1 MKKIVTLILMLCMI
15 LSLSACG
22 KVEITM
28 QEIYDANQTKA
39 LLKNHDS
46 VYVRN
51 ESDGEYFDEKYLT
64 QDYIYDYIHDEEFD
78 WVEFTTDDANYYC
91 LNGDYVR
98 FWTITPDGVS
108 SDFASYRTEYYAS
121 AILGADTVDEIIE
134 SVSKKDGRITVT
146 SSMSQKNIEYMAEYG
161 VTAGKFEYVLDA
173 KTREIVALNGD
184 YTYDDGTGHHVDSE
198 VSYDIDAPERVRE
211 FLKYANETENLRN
224 ITVVS
229 NPGTEK
235 EVSQSIQAA
244 KGLAVD
250 FRYEEEEYVFEV
262 YADAACTELYDPY
275 VDTDSD
281 QTIYVKWVD
290 AESETPELTLQDI
303 YDATN
308 IPALLEKHDSVY
320 VLYTEN
326 GEVYQEEYYSKEY
339 CYTFFDGELYGME
352 SDMAS
357 LITNHSYQY
366 CYDNTYTQG
375 ILLTPDGMVDVG
387 SIFAESSEKT
397 IFSENLLNDTITS
410 ITEKDGNIIV
420 TSVSDSEE
428 IEAMKAEGVTVG
440 EEEYVLDANTRELI
454 SVKSVFF
461 NEAGEEHEGAIYFT
475 YDVEIPEGME
485 KLTEYAQQTENMRT
499 ITIISN
505 PGTDAEK
512 AESVQVPK
520 GMVAGLEADMSTDK
534 AFTLYTDAACTQIF
548 NEAPDVNSDVTVYIK
563 WDE

>member
-1 MKKIVTLILMLCMI
+1 MKKIVALTLSLCMV
-15 LSLSACG
+15 LTLAACG

-28 QEIYDANQTKA
+28 QEIYDATQTEA

-78 WVEFTTDDANYYC
+78 WEEFTTDDANYYC
-91 LNGDYVR
+91 LNGDYMR

-121 AILGADTVDEIIE
+121 AILGAETVDEIIE

-146 SSMSQKNIEYMAEYG
+146 SSLSQKNIEDMAELD
-161 VTAGKFEYVLDA
+161 VASGKFEYVLDA
-173 KTREIVALNGD
+173 KTREIVALSGD
-184 YTYDDGTGHHVDSE
+184 YTYNDGTGNHLESE
-198 VSYDIDAPERVRE
+198 VSYDVDAPERVKE
-211 FLKYANETENLRN
+211 FLRYDNETENLRN

-244 KGLAVD
+244 KGLAVG

-303 YDATN
+303 YDASN
-308 IPALLEKHDSVY
+308 VAALLKNHDSVHI
-320 VLYTEN
+320 LYTGN
-326 GEVYQEEYYSKEY
+326 GEVFQEDYYSKEQNY
-339 CYTFFDGELYGME
+339 SFYKGEEFNDEFFMTD
-352 SDMAS
+352 
-357 LITNHSYQY
+357 HSYY
-366 CYDNTYTQG
+366 MNSDKTVRLV
-375 ILLTPDGMVDVG
+375 LLTPSGMAEMKDV
-387 SIFAESSEKT
+387 FANEHKVNV
-397 IFSENLLNDTITS
+397 FSTNLLNDIITS
-410 ITEKDGNIIV
+410 VTEKDGCIIM
-420 TSVSDSEE
+420 TSVSDQEE
-428 IEAMKAEGVTVG
+428 IDSIEGLVSC
-440 EEEYVLDANTRELI
+440 EEELVLDAKTYDLI
-454 SVKSVFF
+454 SVKSIFRYEDEVY
-461 NEAGEEHEGAIYFT
+461 EGTTTFT
-475 YDVEIPEGME
+475 YDVEIPEIIKTFME
-485 KLTEYAQQTENMRT
+485 YDQQTEDMRT
-499 ITIISN
+499 ITVVSN
-505 PGTDAEK
+505 PGTEQEK
-512 AESVQVPK
+512 TESVLSPK
-520 GMVAGLEADMSTDK
+520 GLIVGLSPEAAYADRT
-534 AFTLYTDAACTQIF
+534 FTLYTDAACTQPLE
-548 NEAPDVNSDVTVYIK
+548 EAPDVNADVTVYIK

>member
-39 LLKNHDS
+39 LLKNHES

-121 AILGADTVDEIIE
+121 AILGAETVDEIIE

-146 SSMSQKNIEYMAEYG
+146 SSLSQKNIEDMAELD
-161 VTAGKFEYVLDA
+161 VAAGKFEYVLDA
-173 KTREIVALNGD
+173 KTREIVALSGD

-244 KGLAVD
+244 KGLAVG

-303 YDATN
+303 YDASN
-308 IPALLEKHDSVY
+308 VAALLKNHDSVHI
-320 VLYTEN
+320 LYTGN
-326 GEVYQEEYYSKEY
+326 GEVFQEDYYSKEQNY
-339 CYTFFDGELYGME
+339 SFYKGEEFNDEFFMTD
-352 SDMAS
+352 
-357 LITNHSYQY
+357 HSYY
-366 CYDNTYTQG
+366 MNSDKTVRLV
-375 ILLTPDGMVDVG
+375 LLTPSGMAEMKDV
-387 SIFAESSEKT
+387 FANEHKVNV
-397 IFSENLLNDTITS
+397 FSTNLLNDIITS
-410 ITEKDGNIIV
+410 VTEKDGYIIM
-420 TSVSDSEE
+420 TSVSDQEE
-428 IEAMKAEGVTVG
+428 IDSIEGLVSC
-440 EEEYVLDANTRELI
+440 EEELVLDAKTYDLI
-454 SVKSVFF
+454 SVKSIFRYEDEVY
-461 NEAGEEHEGAIYFT
+461 EGTTTFT
-475 YDVEIPEGME
+475 YDVEIPEIIKTFME
-485 KLTEYAQQTENMRT
+485 YDQQTEDMRT
-499 ITIISN
+499 ITVVSN
-505 PGTDAEK
+505 PGTEQEK
-512 AESVQVPK
+512 TESVLSPK
-520 GMVAGLEADMSTDK
+520 GLIVGLSPEAAYADRT
-534 AFTLYTDAACTQIF
+534 FTLYTDAACTQPLE
-548 NEAPDVNSDVTVYIK
+548 EAPDVNADVTVYIK

>member
-1 MKKIVTLILMLCMI
+1 MKKLVAFILMLCMI

-22 KVEITM
+22 NVEITM

-78 WVEFTTDDANYYC
+78 WVEFTTDDANYIC

-146 SSMSQKNIEYMAEYG
+146 SSMSQKNIEYTAEYG

-173 KTREIVALNGD
+173 KTREIVAINGD
-184 YTYDDGTGHHVDSE
+184 HTYDNGISLHWDSE

-244 KGLAVD
+244 KGLAVG
-250 FRYEEEEYVFEV
+250 FRYVEEEYVFEV

-303 YDATN
+303 YDASN
-308 IPALLEKHDSVY
+308 VAALLKNHESVHI
-320 VLYTEN
+320 LYTGN
-326 GEVYQEEYYSKEY
+326 GEVFQEDYYSKEQNY
-339 CYTFFDGELYGME
+339 SFYKGEEFNDEFFMTD
-352 SDMAS
+352 
-357 LITNHSYQY
+357 HSYY
-366 CYDNTYTQG
+366 MNSDKTVRLV
-375 ILLTPDGMVDVG
+375 LLTPSGMAEMKDV
-387 SIFAESSEKT
+387 FANEHKVN
-397 IFSENLLNDTITS
+397 IFSTNLLNDIITS
-410 ITEKDGNIIV
+410 VTEKDGCIII
-420 TSVSDSEE
+420 TSVSDQEE
-428 IEAMKAEGVTVG
+428 IDSIEGLVSC
-440 EEEYVLDANTRELI
+440 EEELVLDAKTYDLI
-454 SVKSVFF
+454 SVKSIFRYEDEVY
-461 NEAGEEHEGAIYFT
+461 EGTTTFT
-475 YDVEIPEGME
+475 YDVEIPEIIKTFME
-485 KLTEYAQQTENMRT
+485 YDQQTEDMRT
-499 ITIISN
+499 ITVVSN
-505 PGTDAEK
+505 PGTEQEK
-512 AESVQVPK
+512 TESVLSPK
-520 GMVAGLEADMSTDK
+520 GLIVGLSPEAAYADRT
-534 AFTLYTDAACTQIF
+534 FTLYTDAACTQLLE
-548 NEAPDVNSDVTVYIK
+548 EAPDVNADVTVYIK

>member
-1 MKKIVTLILMLCMI
+1 MKKLVTLILMLCMI

-78 WVEFTTDDANYYC
+78 WVEFTTDDANYCC

-121 AILGADTVDEIIE
+121 AILGAETVDEIIE

-146 SSMSQKNIEYMAEYG
+146 SSLSQKNIEDMAEYG

-184 YTYDDGTGHHVDSE
+184 YTYDDGTGYHVDSE

-303 YDATN
+303 YDASN
-308 IPALLEKHDSVY
+308 VAALLKNHDSVHI
-320 VLYTEN
+320 LYTGN
-326 GEVYQEEYYSKEY
+326 GEVFQEDYYSKEQNY
-339 CYTFFDGELYGME
+339 SFYKGEEFNDEFFMTD
-352 SDMAS
+352 
-357 LITNHSYQY
+357 HSYY
-366 CYDNTYTQG
+366 MNSDKTVRLV
-375 ILLTPDGMVDVG
+375 LLTPSGMAEMKDV
-387 SIFAESSEKT
+387 FANEHKVNV
-397 IFSENLLNDTITS
+397 FSTNLLNDIITS
-410 ITEKDGNIIV
+410 VTEKDGYIIM
-420 TSVSDSEE
+420 TSVSDQEE
-428 IEAMKAEGVTVG
+428 IDSIEGLVSC
-440 EEEYVLDANTRELI
+440 EEELVLDAKTYDLI
-454 SVKSVFF
+454 SVKSIFRYEDEVY
-461 NEAGEEHEGAIYFT
+461 EGTTTFT
-475 YDVEIPEGME
+475 YDVEIPEIIKTFME
-485 KLTEYAQQTENMRT
+485 YDQQTEDMRT
-499 ITIISN
+499 ITVVSN
-505 PGTDAEK
+505 PGTEQEK
-512 AESVQVPK
+512 TESVLSPK
-520 GMVAGLEADMSTDK
+520 GLIVGLSPEAAYADRT
-534 AFTLYTDAACTQIF
+534 FTLYTDAACTQPLE
-548 NEAPDVNSDVTVYIK
+548 EAPDVNADVTVYIK

>member
-1 MKKIVTLILMLCMI
+1 MKKLVTLILMLCMI

-39 LLKNHDS
+39 LLKNHES

-51 ESDGEYFDEKYLT
+51 ETDGEYFDEKYLT

-78 WVEFTTDDANYYC
+78 WVEFTTDDANYCC

-121 AILGADTVDEIIE
+121 AILGAETVDEIIE

-146 SSMSQKNIEYMAEYG
+146 SSLSQKNIEDMAEYG

-184 YTYDDGTGHHVDSE
+184 YTYDDGTGYHVDSE

-211 FLKYANETENLRN
+211 FLKYANETENLSN

-244 KGLAVD
+244 KGLAVG

-303 YDATN
+303 YDASN
-308 IPALLEKHDSVY
+308 VAALLKNHDSVHI
-320 VLYTEN
+320 LYTGN
-326 GEVYQEEYYSKEY
+326 GEVFQEDYYSKEQNY
-339 CYTFFDGELYGME
+339 SFYKGEEFNDEFFMTD
-352 SDMAS
+352 
-357 LITNHSYQY
+357 HSYY
-366 CYDNTYTQG
+366 MNSDK
-375 ILLTPDGMVDVG
+375 IVRLVLLTPSGMAEMKDV
-387 SIFAESSEKT
+387 FANEHKVNV
-397 IFSENLLNDTITS
+397 FSTNLLNDIITS
-410 ITEKDGNIIV
+410 VTEKDGYIIM
-420 TSVSDSEE
+420 TSVSDQEE
-428 IEAMKAEGVTVG
+428 IDSIEGLVSC
-440 EEEYVLDANTRELI
+440 EEELVLDAKTYDLI
-454 SVKSVFF
+454 SVKSIFRYEDEVY
-461 NEAGEEHEGAIYFT
+461 EGTTTFT
-475 YDVEIPEGME
+475 YDVEIPEIIKTFME
-485 KLTEYAQQTENMRT
+485 YDQQTEDMRT
-499 ITIISN
+499 ITVVSN
-505 PGTDAEK
+505 PGTEQEK
-512 AESVQVPK
+512 TESVLSPK
-520 GMVAGLEADMSTDK
+520 GLIVGLSPEAAYADRT
-534 AFTLYTDAACTQIF
+534 FTLYTDAACTQPLE
-548 NEAPDVNSDVTVYIK
+548 EAPDVNADVTVYIK

>member
-22 KVEITM
+22 KAEITM

-39 LLKNHDS
+39 LLKNHES

-51 ESDGEYFDEKYLT
+51 ETDGEYFDEKYLT

-121 AILGADTVDEIIE
+121 AILGAETVDEIIE

-146 SSMSQKNIEYMAEYG
+146 SSLSQKNIEDMAEYG

-184 YTYDDGTGHHVDSE
+184 YTYDDGTGYHVDSE

-244 KGLAVD
+244 KGLAVG

-303 YDATN
+303 YDASN
-308 IPALLEKHDSVY
+308 VAALLKNHDSVHI
-320 VLYTEN
+320 LYTGN
-326 GEVYQEEYYSKEY
+326 GEVFQEDYYSKEQNY
-339 CYTFFDGELYGME
+339 SFYKGEEFNDEFFMTD
-352 SDMAS
+352 
-357 LITNHSYQY
+357 HSYY
-366 CYDNTYTQG
+366 MNSDKTVRLV
-375 ILLTPDGMVDVG
+375 LLTPSGMAEMKDV
-387 SIFAESSEKT
+387 FANEHKVNV
-397 IFSENLLNDTITS
+397 FSTNLLNDIITS
-410 ITEKDGNIIV
+410 VTEKDGYIIM
-420 TSVSDSEE
+420 TSVSDQEE
-428 IEAMKAEGVTVG
+428 IDSIEGLVSC
-440 EEEYVLDANTRELI
+440 EEELVLDAKTYDLI
-454 SVKSVFF
+454 SVKSIFRYEDEVY
-461 NEAGEEHEGAIYFT
+461 EGTTTFT
-475 YDVEIPEGME
+475 YDVEIPEIIKTFME
-485 KLTEYAQQTENMRT
+485 YDQQTEDMRT
-499 ITIISN
+499 ITVVSN
-505 PGTDAEK
+505 PGTEQEK
-512 AESVQVPK
+512 TESVLSPK
-520 GMVAGLEADMSTDK
+520 GLIVGLSPEAAYADRT
-534 AFTLYTDAACTQIF
+534 FTLYTDAACTQPLE
-548 NEAPDVNSDVTVYIK
+548 EAPDVNADVTVYIK

>member
-1 MKKIVTLILMLCMI
+1 MKKLVTLILMLCMI

-39 LLKNHDS
+39 LLKNHES

-51 ESDGEYFDEKYLT
+51 ETDGEYFDEKYLT

-78 WVEFTTDDANYYC
+78 WVEFTTDDANYCC

-121 AILGADTVDEIIE
+121 AILGAETVDEIIE

-146 SSMSQKNIEYMAEYG
+146 SSLSQKNIEDMAEYG

-184 YTYDDGTGHHVDSE
+184 YTYDDGTGYHVDSE

-244 KGLAVD
+244 KGLAAG
-250 FRYEEEEYVFEV
+250 FRYEEEEYVFEM

-303 YDATN
+303 YDASN
-308 IPALLEKHDSVY
+308 VAALLKNHDSVHI
-320 VLYTEN
+320 LYTGN
-326 GEVYQEEYYSKEY
+326 GEVFQEDYYSKEQNY
-339 CYTFFDGELYGME
+339 SFYKGEEFNDEFFMTD
-352 SDMAS
+352 
-357 LITNHSYQY
+357 HSYY
-366 CYDNTYTQG
+366 MNSDK
-375 ILLTPDGMVDVG
+375 IVRLVLLTPSGMAEMKDV
-387 SIFAESSEKT
+387 FANEHKVNV
-397 IFSENLLNDTITS
+397 FSTNLLNDIITS
-410 ITEKDGNIIV
+410 VTEKDGYIIM
-420 TSVSDSEE
+420 TSVSDQEE
-428 IEAMKAEGVTVG
+428 IDSIEGLVSC
-440 EEEYVLDANTRELI
+440 EEELVLDAKTYDLI
-454 SVKSVFF
+454 SVKSILRYEDEVY
-461 NEAGEEHEGAIYFT
+461 EGTTTFT
-475 YDVEIPEGME
+475 YDVEIPEIIKTFME
-485 KLTEYAQQTENMRT
+485 YDQQTEDMRT
-499 ITIISN
+499 ITVVSN
-505 PGTDAEK
+505 PGTEQEK
-512 AESVQVPK
+512 TESVLSPK
-520 GMVAGLEADMSTDK
+520 GLIVGLSPEAAYADRT
-534 AFTLYTDAACTQIF
+534 FTLYTDAACTQPLE
-548 NEAPDVNSDVTVYIK
+548 EAPDVNADVTVYIK

>member
-1 MKKIVTLILMLCMI
+1 MKKLVTLILMLCMI

-39 LLKNHDS
+39 LLKNHES

-51 ESDGEYFDEKYLT
+51 ETDGEYFDEKYLT
-64 QDYIYDYIHDEEFD
+64 QDYIYDYIHDEEFE

-146 SSMSQKNIEYMAEYG
+146 SSLSQKNIEYMAEYG

-281 QTIYVKWVD
+281 QTVYVKWVD

-303 YDATN
+303 YDASN
-308 IPALLEKHDSVY
+308 VAALLKNHDSVHI
-320 VLYTEN
+320 LYTGN
-326 GEVYQEEYYSKEY
+326 GEVFQEDYYSKEQNY
-339 CYTFFDGELYGME
+339 SFYKGEEFNDEFFMTD
-352 SDMAS
+352 
-357 LITNHSYQY
+357 HSYY
-366 CYDNTYTQG
+366 MNSDKTVRLV
-375 ILLTPDGMVDVG
+375 LLTPSGMAEMKDV
-387 SIFAESSEKT
+387 FANEHKVNV
-397 IFSENLLNDTITS
+397 FSTNLLNDIITS
-410 ITEKDGNIIV
+410 VTEKDGYIIM
-420 TSVSDSEE
+420 TSVSDQEE
-428 IEAMKAEGVTVG
+428 IDSIEGLVSC
-440 EEEYVLDANTRELI
+440 EEELVLDAKTYDLI
-454 SVKSVFF
+454 SVKSIFRYEDEVY
-461 NEAGEEHEGAIYFT
+461 EGTTTFT
-475 YDVEIPEGME
+475 YGAEIPERMKTFME
-485 KLTEYAQQTENMRT
+485 YDQQTEDMRT
-499 ITIISN
+499 ITVVSN
-505 PGTDAEK
+505 PGTEQEK
-512 AESVQVPK
+512 TESVLSPK
-520 GMVAGLEADMSTDK
+520 GLIVGLSPEAAYADRT
-534 AFTLYTDAACTQIF
+534 FTLYTDAACTQPLE
-548 NEAPDVNSDVTVYIK
+548 EAPDVNADVTVYIK

>member
-1 MKKIVTLILMLCMI
+1 MKKLVTLIFVLCMI

-22 KVEITM
+22 NAEITM

-78 WVEFTTDDANYYC
+78 WVEFTTDDANYIC

-98 FWTITPDGVS
+98 YWTITPDGVS

-134 SVSKKDGRITVT
+134 SVSKKDGLITVT
-146 SSMSQKNIEYMAEYG
+146 SSLSQKNIESMAEYG

-184 YTYDDGTGHHVDSE
+184 YTYDDGTVHHVDSE

-235 EVSQSIQAA
+235 EVSQSIQAP
-244 KGLAVD
+244 KGIAVD
-250 FRYEEEEYVFEV
+250 FRYGEEEYVFEV

-303 YDATN
+303 YDASN
-308 IPALLEKHDSVY
+308 VAALLKNHDSVHI
-320 VLYTEN
+320 LYTGN
-326 GEVYQEEYYSKEY
+326 GEVFQEDYYSKEQNY
-339 CYTFFDGELYGME
+339 SFYKGEEFNDEFFMTD
-352 SDMAS
+352 
-357 LITNHSYQY
+357 HSYY
-366 CYDNTYTQG
+366 MNSDKTVRLV
-375 ILLTPDGMVDVG
+375 LLTPSGMAEMKDV
-387 SIFAESSEKT
+387 FANEHKVNV
-397 IFSENLLNDTITS
+397 FSTNLLNDIITS
-410 ITEKDGNIIV
+410 VTEKDGFIII
-420 TSVSDSEE
+420 TSVSDQEE
-428 IEAMKAEGVTVG
+428 IDSIEGLVSC
-440 EEEYVLDANTRELI
+440 EEEFVLDAKTYDLI
-454 SVKSVFF
+454 SVKSIFRYEDEVY
-461 NEAGEEHEGAIYFT
+461 EGTTTFT
-475 YDVEIPEGME
+475 YDLEIPEIIKTFME
-485 KLTEYAQQTENMRT
+485 YDQQTEDMRT
-499 ITIISN
+499 ITVVSN
-505 PGTDAEK
+505 PGTEQEK
-512 AESVQVPK
+512 TESVLSPK
-520 GMVAGLEADMSTDK
+520 GLIVGLSPEAAYADRT
-534 AFTLYTDAACTQIF
+534 FTLYTDAACTQLLE
-548 NEAPDVNSDVTVYIK
+548 EAPDVNADVTVYIK

>member
-22 KVEITM
+22 KAEITM

-39 LLKNHDS
+39 LLKNHES

-51 ESDGEYFDEKYLT
+51 ETDGEYFDEKYLT

-78 WVEFTTDDANYYC
+78 WVEFTTDDANYCC

-121 AILGADTVDEIIE
+121 AILGAETVDEIIE

-146 SSMSQKNIEYMAEYG
+146 SSLSQKNIEDMAEYG

-184 YTYDDGTGHHVDSE
+184 YTYDDGTGYHVDSE

-244 KGLAVD
+244 KGLAVG
-250 FRYEEEEYVFEV
+250 FRYEGEEYVFEV

-281 QTIYVKWVD
+281 ETVYVKWVD

-303 YDATN
+303 YDASN
-308 IPALLEKHDSVY
+308 VAALLKNHDSVHI
-320 VLYTEN
+320 LYTGN
-326 GEVYQEEYYSKEY
+326 GEVFQEDYYSKEQNY
-339 CYTFFDGELYGME
+339 SFYKGEEFDDEFFMTD
-352 SDMAS
+352 
-357 LITNHSYQY
+357 HSYY
-366 CYDNTYTQG
+366 MNSDKTVRLV
-375 ILLTPDGMVDVG
+375 LLTPSGMAEMKDV
-387 SIFAESSEKT
+387 FANEHKVNV
-397 IFSENLLNDTITS
+397 FSTNLLNDIITS
-410 ITEKDGNIIV
+410 VTEKDGYIIM
-420 TSVSDSEE
+420 TSVSDQEE
-428 IEAMKAEGVTVG
+428 IDSIEGLVSC
-440 EEEYVLDANTRELI
+440 EEELCLMQKRMIDFCKE
-454 SVKSVFF
+454 
-461 NEAGEEHEGAIYFT
+461 YF
-475 YDVEIPEGME
+475 P
-485 KLTEYAQQTENMRT
+485 LRR
-499 ITIISN
+499 
-505 PGTDAEK
+505 
-512 AESVQVPK
+512 
-520 GMVAGLEADMSTDK
+520 
-534 AFTLYTDAACTQIF
+534 
-548 NEAPDVNSDVTVYIK
+548 
-563 WDE
+563 

>member
-1 MKKIVTLILMLCMI
+1 MKKLVTLILMLCMI

-39 LLKNHDS
+39 LLKNHES

-51 ESDGEYFDEKYLT
+51 ETDGEYFDEKYLT

-78 WVEFTTDDANYYC
+78 WVEFTTDDANYCC

-244 KGLAVD
+244 KGLAVG

-303 YDATN
+303 YDASN
-308 IPALLEKHDSVY
+308 VAALLKNHDSVHI
-320 VLYTEN
+320 LYTGN
-326 GEVYQEEYYSKEY
+326 GEVFQEDYYSKEQNY
-339 CYTFFDGELYGME
+339 SFYKGEEFNDEFFMTD
-352 SDMAS
+352 
-357 LITNHSYQY
+357 HSYY
-366 CYDNTYTQG
+366 MNSDK
-375 ILLTPDGMVDVG
+375 IVRLVLLTPSGMAEMKDV
-387 SIFAESSEKT
+387 FANEHKVNV
-397 IFSENLLNDTITS
+397 FSTNLLNDIITS
-410 ITEKDGNIIV
+410 VTEKDGYIIM
-420 TSVSDSEE
+420 TSVSDQEE
-428 IEAMKAEGVTVG
+428 IDSIEGLVSC
-440 EEEYVLDANTRELI
+440 EEELVLDAKTYDLI
-454 SVKSVFF
+454 SVKSIFRYEDEVY
-461 NEAGEEHEGAIYFT
+461 EGTTTFT
-475 YDVEIPEGME
+475 YDVEIPEIIKTFME
-485 KLTEYAQQTENMRT
+485 YDQQTEDMRT
-499 ITIISN
+499 ITVVSN
-505 PGTDAEK
+505 PGTEQEK
-512 AESVQVPK
+512 TESVLSPK
-520 GMVAGLEADMSTDK
+520 GLIVGLSPEAAYADRT
-534 AFTLYTDAACTQIF
+534 FTLYTDAACTQPLE
-548 NEAPDVNSDVTVYIK
+548 EAPDVNADVTVYIK

>member
-1 MKKIVTLILMLCMI
+1 MKKLVTLILMLCMI

-39 LLKNHDS
+39 LLKNHES

-51 ESDGEYFDEKYLT
+51 ETDGEYFDEKYLT

-78 WVEFTTDDANYYC
+78 WVEFTTDDANYCC

-121 AILGADTVDEIIE
+121 AILGAETVDEIIE

-146 SSMSQKNIEYMAEYG
+146 SSLSQKNIEDMAEYG

-184 YTYDDGTGHHVDSE
+184 YTYDDGTGYHVDSE

-235 EVSQSIQAA
+235 EESQSIQAA
-244 KGLAVD
+244 KGLAVG
-250 FRYEEEEYVFEV
+250 FRYVGVEYVFEV
-262 YADAACTELYDPY
+262 YADAACSELYDPY

-303 YDATN
+303 YDASN
-308 IPALLEKHDSVY
+308 VAALLKNHDSVHI
-320 VLYTEN
+320 LYTGN
-326 GEVYQEEYYSKEY
+326 GEVFQEDYYSKEQNY
-339 CYTFFDGELYGME
+339 SFYKGEEFNDEFFMTD
-352 SDMAS
+352 
-357 LITNHSYQY
+357 HSYY
-366 CYDNTYTQG
+366 MNSDKTVRLV
-375 ILLTPDGMVDVG
+375 LLTPSGMAEMKDV
-387 SIFAESSEKT
+387 FANEHKVNV
-397 IFSENLLNDTITS
+397 FSTNLLNDIITS
-410 ITEKDGNIIV
+410 VTEKDGYIIM
-420 TSVSDSEE
+420 TSVSDQEE
-428 IEAMKAEGVTVG
+428 IDSIEGLVSC
-440 EEEYVLDANTRELI
+440 EEELVLDAKTYDLI
-454 SVKSVFF
+454 SVKSIFRYEDEVY
-461 NEAGEEHEGAIYFT
+461 EGTTTFT
-475 YDVEIPEGME
+475 YDVEIPEIIKTFME
-485 KLTEYAQQTENMRT
+485 YDQQTEDMRT
-499 ITIISN
+499 ITVVSN
-505 PGTDAEK
+505 PGTEQEK
-512 AESVQVPK
+512 TESVLSPK
-520 GMVAGLEADMSTDK
+520 GLIVGLSPEAAYADRT
-534 AFTLYTDAACTQIF
+534 FTLYTDAACTQPLE
-548 NEAPDVNSDVTVYIK
+548 EAPDVNADVTVYIK

>member
-22 KVEITM
+22 KAEITM

-39 LLKNHDS
+39 LLKNHES

-51 ESDGEYFDEKYLT
+51 ETDGEYFDEKYLT

-78 WVEFTTDDANYYC
+78 WVEFTTDDANYCC

-121 AILGADTVDEIIE
+121 AILGAETVDEIIE

-146 SSMSQKNIEYMAEYG
+146 SSLSQKNIEDMAEYG

-184 YTYDDGTGHHVDSE
+184 YTYDDGTGYHVDSE

-244 KGLAVD
+244 KGLAVG
-250 FRYEEEEYVFEV
+250 FRYEGEEYVFEV

-303 YDATN
+303 YDASN
-308 IPALLEKHDSVY
+308 VAALLKNHDSVHI
-320 VLYTEN
+320 LYTGN
-326 GEVYQEEYYSKEY
+326 GEVFQEDYYSKEQNY
-339 CYTFFDGELYGME
+339 SFYKGEEFNDEFFMTD
-352 SDMAS
+352 
-357 LITNHSYQY
+357 HSYY
-366 CYDNTYTQG
+366 MNSDKTVRLV
-375 ILLTPDGMVDVG
+375 LLTPSGMAEMKDV
-387 SIFAESSEKT
+387 FANEHKVNV
-397 IFSENLLNDTITS
+397 FSTNLLNDIITS
-410 ITEKDGNIIV
+410 VTEKDGYIIM
-420 TSVSDSEE
+420 TSVSDQEE
-428 IEAMKAEGVTVG
+428 IDSIEGLVSC
-440 EEEYVLDANTRELI
+440 EEELVLDAKTYDLI
-454 SVKSVFF
+454 SVKSIFRYEDEVY
-461 NEAGEEHEGAIYFT
+461 EGTTTFT
-475 YDVEIPEGME
+475 YDVEIPEIIKTFME
-485 KLTEYAQQTENMRT
+485 YDQQTEDMRT
-499 ITIISN
+499 ITVVSN
-505 PGTDAEK
+505 PGTEQEK
-512 AESVQVPK
+512 TESVLSPK
-520 GMVAGLEADMSTDK
+520 GLIVGLSPEAAYADRT
-534 AFTLYTDAACTQIF
+534 FTLYTDAACTQPLE
-548 NEAPDVNSDVTVYIK
+548 EAPDVNADVTVYIK

>member
-1 MKKIVTLILMLCMI
+1 MI

-39 LLKNHDS
+39 LLKNHES

-51 ESDGEYFDEKYLT
+51 ETDGEYFDEKYLT

-78 WVEFTTDDANYYC
+78 WVEFTTDDANYCC

-146 SSMSQKNIEYMAEYG
+146 SSLSQKNIEDMAELG
-161 VTAGKFEYVLDA
+161 VASGKFEYVLDA

-244 KGLAVD
+244 KGLAVG
-250 FRYEEEEYVFEV
+250 FRYEGEEYVFEV

-303 YDATN
+303 YDASN
-308 IPALLEKHDSVY
+308 VAALLKNHDSVHI
-320 VLYTEN
+320 LYTGN
-326 GEVYQEEYYSKEY
+326 GEVFQEDYYSKEQNY
-339 CYTFFDGELYGME
+339 SFYKGEEFNDEFFMTD
-352 SDMAS
+352 
-357 LITNHSYQY
+357 HSYY
-366 CYDNTYTQG
+366 MNSDKTVRLV
-375 ILLTPDGMVDVG
+375 LLTPSGMAEMKDV
-387 SIFAESSEKT
+387 FANEHKVNV
-397 IFSENLLNDTITS
+397 FSTNLLNDIITS
-410 ITEKDGNIIV
+410 VTEKDGYIIM
-420 TSVSDSEE
+420 TSVSDQEE
-428 IEAMKAEGVTVG
+428 IDSIEGLVSC
-440 EEEYVLDANTRELI
+440 EEELVLDAKTYDLI
-454 SVKSVFF
+454 SVKSIFRYEDEVY
-461 NEAGEEHEGAIYFT
+461 EGTTTFT
-475 YDVEIPEGME
+475 YDVEIPEIIKTFME
-485 KLTEYAQQTENMRT
+485 YDQQTEDMRT
-499 ITIISN
+499 ITVVSN
-505 PGTDAEK
+505 PGTEQEK
-512 AESVQVPK
+512 TESVLSPK
-520 GMVAGLEADMSTDK
+520 GLIVGLSPEAAYADRT
-534 AFTLYTDAACTQIF
+534 FTLYTDAACTQPLE
-548 NEAPDVNSDVTVYIK
+548 EAPDVNADVTVYIK

>member
-1 MKKIVTLILMLCMI
+1 MKKLVTLILMLCMI

-39 LLKNHDS
+39 LLKNHES

-51 ESDGEYFDEKYLT
+51 ETDGEYFDEKYLT

-121 AILGADTVDEIIE
+121 AILGAETVDEIIE

-146 SSMSQKNIEYMAEYG
+146 SSLSQKNIEDMAEYG

-184 YTYDDGTGHHVDSE
+184 YTYDDGTGYHVDSE

-244 KGLAVD
+244 KGLAVG

-303 YDATN
+303 YDASN
-308 IPALLEKHDSVY
+308 VAALLKNHDSVHI
-320 VLYTEN
+320 LYTGN
-326 GEVYQEEYYSKEY
+326 GEVFQEDYYSKEQNY
-339 CYTFFDGELYGME
+339 SFYKGEEFNDEFFMTD
-352 SDMAS
+352 
-357 LITNHSYQY
+357 HSYY
-366 CYDNTYTQG
+366 MNSDK
-375 ILLTPDGMVDVG
+375 IVRLVLLTPSGMAEMKDV
-387 SIFAESSEKT
+387 FANEHKVNV
-397 IFSENLLNDTITS
+397 FSTNLLNDIITS
-410 ITEKDGNIIV
+410 VTEKDGYIIM
-420 TSVSDSEE
+420 TSVSDQEE
-428 IEAMKAEGVTVG
+428 IDSIEGLVSC
-440 EEEYVLDANTRELI
+440 EEELVLDAKTYDLI
-454 SVKSVFF
+454 SVKSIFRYEDEVY
-461 NEAGEEHEGAIYFT
+461 EGTTTFT
-475 YDVEIPEGME
+475 YDVEIPEIIKTFME
-485 KLTEYAQQTENMRT
+485 YDQQTEDMRT
-499 ITIISN
+499 ITVVSN
-505 PGTDAEK
+505 PGTEQEK
-512 AESVQVPK
+512 TESVLSPK
-520 GMVAGLEADMSTDK
+520 GLIVGLSPEAAYADRT
-534 AFTLYTDAACTQIF
+534 FTLYTDAACTQPLE
-548 NEAPDVNSDVTVYIK
+548 EAPDVNADVTVYIK

>member
-28 QEIYDANQTKA
+28 QEIYDATQTEA
-39 LLKNHDS
+39 ILKNHES

-51 ESDGEYFDEKYLT
+51 ETDGEYFDEKYLT

-121 AILGADTVDEIIE
+121 AILGAETVDEIIE

-146 SSMSQKNIEYMAEYG
+146 SSLSQKNIEDMAEYG

-184 YTYDDGTGHHVDSE
+184 YTYDDGTGYHVDSE

-303 YDATN
+303 YDASN
-308 IPALLEKHDSVY
+308 VAALLKNHDSVHI
-320 VLYTEN
+320 LYTGN
-326 GEVYQEEYYSKEY
+326 GEVFQEDYYSKEQNY
-339 CYTFFDGELYGME
+339 SFYKGEEFNDEFFMTD
-352 SDMAS
+352 
-357 LITNHSYQY
+357 HSYY
-366 CYDNTYTQG
+366 MNSDKTVRLV
-375 ILLTPDGMVDVG
+375 LLTPSGMAEMKDV
-387 SIFAESSEKT
+387 FANEHKVNV
-397 IFSENLLNDTITS
+397 FSTNLLNDIITS
-410 ITEKDGNIIV
+410 VTEKDGCIIM
-420 TSVSDSEE
+420 TSVSDQEE
-428 IEAMKAEGVTVG
+428 IDSIEGLVSC
-440 EEEYVLDANTRELI
+440 EEELVLDAKTYDLI
-454 SVKSVFF
+454 SVKSIFRYEDEVY
-461 NEAGEEHEGAIYFT
+461 EGTTTFT
-475 YDVEIPEGME
+475 YDVEIPEIIKTFME
-485 KLTEYAQQTENMRT
+485 YDQQTEDMRT
-499 ITIISN
+499 ITVVSN
-505 PGTDAEK
+505 PGTEQEK
-512 AESVQVPK
+512 TESVLSPK
-520 GMVAGLEADMSTDK
+520 GLIVGLSPEAAYADRT
-534 AFTLYTDAACTQIF
+534 FTLYTDAACTQPLE
-548 NEAPDVNSDVTVYIK
+548 EAPDVNADVTVYIK

>member
-1 MKKIVTLILMLCMI
+1 MKKLVTLILMLCMI

-22 KVEITM
+22 KAEITM

-39 LLKNHDS
+39 LLKNHES

-51 ESDGEYFDEKYLT
+51 ETDGEYFDEKYLT

-78 WVEFTTDDANYYC
+78 WVEFTTDDANYCC

-121 AILGADTVDEIIE
+121 AILGAETVDEIIE

-146 SSMSQKNIEYMAEYG
+146 SSLSQKNIEDMAEYG

-184 YTYDDGTGHHVDSE
+184 YTYDDGTGYHVDSE

-244 KGLAVD
+244 KGLAVG
-250 FRYEEEEYVFEV
+250 FRYEGEEYVFEV

-303 YDATN
+303 YDASN
-308 IPALLEKHDSVY
+308 VAALLKNHDSVHI
-320 VLYTEN
+320 LYTGN
-326 GEVYQEEYYSKEY
+326 GEVFQEDYYSKEQNY
-339 CYTFFDGELYGME
+339 SFYKGEEFNDEFFMTD
-352 SDMAS
+352 
-357 LITNHSYQY
+357 HSYY
-366 CYDNTYTQG
+366 MNSDKTVRLV
-375 ILLTPDGMVDVG
+375 LLTPSGMAEMKDV
-387 SIFAESSEKT
+387 FANEHKVNV
-397 IFSENLLNDTITS
+397 FSTNLLNDIITS
-410 ITEKDGNIIV
+410 VTEKDGYIIM
-420 TSVSDSEE
+420 TSVSDQEE
-428 IEAMKAEGVTVG
+428 IDSIEGLVSC
-440 EEEYVLDANTRELI
+440 EEELVLDAKTYDLI
-454 SVKSVFF
+454 SVKSIFRYEDEVY
-461 NEAGEEHEGAIYFT
+461 EGTTTFT
-475 YDVEIPEGME
+475 YDVEIPEIIKTFME
-485 KLTEYAQQTENMRT
+485 YDQQTEDMRT
-499 ITIISN
+499 ITVVSN
-505 PGTDAEK
+505 PGTEQEK
-512 AESVQVPK
+512 TESVLSPK
-520 GMVAGLEADMSTDK
+520 GLIVGLSPEAAYADRT
-534 AFTLYTDAACTQIF
+534 FTLYTDAACTQPLE
-548 NEAPDVNSDVTVYIK
+548 EAPDVNADVTVYIK

>member
-1 MKKIVTLILMLCMI
+1 MKKLVTLILMLCMI

-39 LLKNHDS
+39 LLKNHES

-51 ESDGEYFDEKYLT
+51 ETDGEYFDEKYLT

-78 WVEFTTDDANYYC
+78 WVEFTTDDANYCC

-121 AILGADTVDEIIE
+121 AILGAETVDEIIE

-146 SSMSQKNIEYMAEYG
+146 SSLSQKNIEDMAEYG

-184 YTYDDGTGHHVDSE
+184 YTYDDGTGYHVDSE

-303 YDATN
+303 YDASN
-308 IPALLEKHDSVY
+308 VAALLKNHDSVHI
-320 VLYTEN
+320 LYTGN
-326 GEVYQEEYYSKEY
+326 GEVFQEDYYSKEQNY
-339 CYTFFDGELYGME
+339 SFYKGEEFNDEFFMTD
-352 SDMAS
+352 
-357 LITNHSYQY
+357 HSYY
-366 CYDNTYTQG
+366 MNSDKTVRLV
-375 ILLTPDGMVDVG
+375 LLTPSGMAEMKDV
-387 SIFAESSEKT
+387 FANEHKVNV
-397 IFSENLLNDTITS
+397 FSTNLLNDIITS
-410 ITEKDGNIIV
+410 VTEKDGYIIM
-420 TSVSDSEE
+420 TSVSDQEE
-428 IEAMKAEGVTVG
+428 IDSIEGLVSC
-440 EEEYVLDANTRELI
+440 EEELVLDAKTYDLI
-454 SVKSVFF
+454 SVKSIFRYEDEVY
-461 NEAGEEHEGAIYFT
+461 EGTTTFT
-475 YDVEIPEGME
+475 YDVEIPEIIKTFME
-485 KLTEYAQQTENMRT
+485 YDQQTEDMRT
-499 ITIISN
+499 ITVVSN
-505 PGTDAEK
+505 PGTEQEK
-512 AESVQVPK
+512 TESVLSPK
-520 GMVAGLEADMSTDK
+520 GLIVGLSPEAAYADRT
-534 AFTLYTDAACTQIF
+534 FTLYTDAACTQPLE
-548 NEAPDVNSDVTVYIK
+548 EAPDVNADVTVYIK

>member
-78 WVEFTTDDANYYC
+78 WVEFTTDDANYCC

-121 AILGADTVDEIIE
+121 AILGAETVDEIIE

-146 SSMSQKNIEYMAEYG
+146 SSLSQKNIEDMAELD
-161 VTAGKFEYVLDA
+161 VASGKFEYVLDA
-173 KTREIVALNGD
+173 KTREIVALSGD
-184 YTYDDGTGHHVDSE
+184 YTYNDGTGNHLESE

-211 FLKYANETENLRN
+211 FLKYDNETENLRN

-229 NPGTEK
+229 HPGTEK
-235 EVSQSIQAA
+235 EVSQSLQAA
-244 KGLAVD
+244 KGLVVGL
-250 FRYEEEEYVFEV
+250 RYEGDEYAFEV

-275 VDTDSD
+275 ADTDSD

-303 YDATN
+303 YDASN
-308 IPALLEKHDSVY
+308 VAALLKNHDSVHI
-320 VLYTEN
+320 LYTGN
-326 GEVYQEEYYSKEY
+326 GEVFQEDYYSKEQNY
-339 CYTFFDGELYGME
+339 SFYKGEEFNDEFFMTD
-352 SDMAS
+352 
-357 LITNHSYQY
+357 HSYY
-366 CYDNTYTQG
+366 MNSDKTVRLV
-375 ILLTPDGMVDVG
+375 LLTPSGMAEMKDV
-387 SIFAESSEKT
+387 FANEHKVNV
-397 IFSENLLNDTITS
+397 FSTNLLNDIITS
-410 ITEKDGNIIV
+410 VTEKDGYIIM
-420 TSVSDSEE
+420 TSVSDQEE
-428 IEAMKAEGVTVG
+428 IDSIEGLVSC
-440 EEEYVLDANTRELI
+440 EEELVLDAKTYDLI
-454 SVKSVFF
+454 SVKSIFRYEDEVY
-461 NEAGEEHEGAIYFT
+461 EGTTTFT
-475 YDVEIPEGME
+475 YDVEIPEIIKTFME
-485 KLTEYAQQTENMRT
+485 YDQQTEDMRT
-499 ITIISN
+499 ITVVSN
-505 PGTDAEK
+505 PGTEQEK
-512 AESVQVPK
+512 TESVLSPK
-520 GMVAGLEADMSTDK
+520 GLIVGLSPEAAYADRT
-534 AFTLYTDAACTQIF
+534 FTLYTDAACTQPLE
-548 NEAPDVNSDVTVYIK
+548 EAPDVNADVTVYIK

>member
-51 ESDGEYFDEKYLT
+51 ETDGEYFDEKYLT

-78 WVEFTTDDANYYC
+78 WVEFTTDDANYCC

-146 SSMSQKNIEYMAEYG
+146 SSLSQKNIEDMAEYG

-184 YTYDDGTGHHVDSE
+184 YTYDDGTGYHVDSE

-303 YDATN
+303 YDASN
-308 IPALLEKHDSVY
+308 VAALLKNHDSVHI
-320 VLYTEN
+320 LYTGN
-326 GEVYQEEYYSKEY
+326 GEVFQEDYYSKEQNY
-339 CYTFFDGELYGME
+339 SFYKGEEFNDEFFMTD
-352 SDMAS
+352 
-357 LITNHSYQY
+357 HSYY
-366 CYDNTYTQG
+366 MNSDKTVRLV
-375 ILLTPDGMVDVG
+375 LLTPSGMAEMKDV
-387 SIFAESSEKT
+387 FANEHKVNV
-397 IFSENLLNDTITS
+397 FSTNLLNDIITS
-410 ITEKDGNIIV
+410 VTEKDGYIIM
-420 TSVSDSEE
+420 TSVSDQEE
-428 IEAMKAEGVTVG
+428 IDSIEGLVSC
-440 EEEYVLDANTRELI
+440 EEELVLDAKTYDLI
-454 SVKSVFF
+454 SVKSIFRYEDEVY
-461 NEAGEEHEGAIYFT
+461 EGTTTFT
-475 YDVEIPEGME
+475 YDVEIPEIIKTFME
-485 KLTEYAQQTENMRT
+485 YDQQTEDMRT
-499 ITIISN
+499 ITVVSN
-505 PGTDAEK
+505 PGTEQEK
-512 AESVQVPK
+512 TESVLSPK
-520 GMVAGLEADMSTDK
+520 GLIVGLSPEAAYADRT
-534 AFTLYTDAACTQIF
+534 FTLYTDAACTQPLE
-548 NEAPDVNSDVTVYIK
+548 EAPDVNADVTVYIK

>member
-51 ESDGEYFDEKYLT
+51 ETDGEYFDEKYLT

-91 LNGDYVR
+91 LNGDYMR
-98 FWTITPDGVS
+98 FWTITPHGVS

-121 AILGADTVDEIIE
+121 AILGAETVDEIIE

-146 SSMSQKNIEYMAEYG
+146 SSLSQKNIEDMAEYG
-161 VTAGKFEYVLDA
+161 VTAGKFEYVMDA
-173 KTREIVALNGD
+173 KTREIVAMNGD
-184 YTYDDGTGHHVDSE
+184 HTYDNGISLHWDSE

-244 KGLAVD
+244 KGLAVG

-303 YDATN
+303 YDASN
-308 IPALLEKHDSVY
+308 VAALLKNHDSVHI
-320 VLYTEN
+320 LYTGN
-326 GEVYQEEYYSKEY
+326 GEVLQEDYYSKEQNY
-339 CYTFFDGELYGME
+339 SFYKGEEFNDEFFMTD
-352 SDMAS
+352 
-357 LITNHSYQY
+357 HSYY
-366 CYDNTYTQG
+366 MNSDKTVRLV
-375 ILLTPDGMVDVG
+375 LLTPSGMAEMKDV
-387 SIFAESSEKT
+387 FANEHKVNV
-397 IFSENLLNDTITS
+397 FSTNLLNDIITS
-410 ITEKDGNIIV
+410 VTEKDGYIIM
-420 TSVSDSEE
+420 TSVSDQEE
-428 IEAMKAEGVTVG
+428 IDSIEGLVSC
-440 EEEYVLDANTRELI
+440 EEELVLDAKTYDLI
-454 SVKSVFF
+454 SVKSIFRYEDEVY
-461 NEAGEEHEGAIYFT
+461 EGTTTFT
-475 YDVEIPEGME
+475 YDVEIPEIIKTFME
-485 KLTEYAQQTENMRT
+485 YDQQTEDMRT
-499 ITIISN
+499 ITVVSN
-505 PGTDAEK
+505 PGTEQEK
-512 AESVQVPK
+512 TESVLSPK
-520 GMVAGLEADMSTDK
+520 GLIVGLSPEAAYADRT
-534 AFTLYTDAACTQIF
+534 FTLYTDAACTQPLE
-548 NEAPDVNSDVTVYIK
+548 EAPDVNADVTVYIK

>member
-1 MKKIVTLILMLCMI
+1 MKKIVAFTILLCLVLMLP
-15 LSLSACG
+15 ACG

-28 QEIYDANQTKA
+28 QEIYDASQTEA
-39 LLKNHDS
+39 LLKNHES
-46 VYVRN
+46 VYIQD
-51 ESDGEYFDEKYLT
+51 ESVGSFFGEKYLT
-64 QDYIYDYIHDEEFD
+64 QDYIYDRIYDEEFD
-78 WVEFTTDDANYYC
+78 GAEFTTDDANYYY

-121 AILGADTVDEIIE
+121 AILGAETVDEIIE
-134 SVSKKDGRITVT
+134 SVSEKDGRITVT
-146 SSMSQKNIEYMAEYG
+146 SSMSQKTIEDMAEYG

-184 YTYDDGTGHHVDSE
+184 YTYDDGTGYHVDSE

-303 YDATN
+303 YDASN
-308 IPALLEKHDSVY
+308 VAALLKNHDSVHI
-320 VLYTEN
+320 LYTGN
-326 GEVYQEEYYSKEY
+326 GEVFQEDYYSKEQNY
-339 CYTFFDGELYGME
+339 SFYKGEEFNDEFFMTD
-352 SDMAS
+352 
-357 LITNHSYQY
+357 HSYY
-366 CYDNTYTQG
+366 MNSDKTVRLV
-375 ILLTPDGMVDVG
+375 LLTPSGMAEMKDV
-387 SIFAESSEKT
+387 FANEHKVN
-397 IFSENLLNDTITS
+397 IFSTNLLNDIITS
-410 ITEKDGNIIV
+410 VTEKDGCIIM
-420 TSVSDSEE
+420 TSVSDQEE
-428 IEAMKAEGVTVG
+428 I
-440 EEEYVLDANTRELI
+440 D
-454 SVKSVFF
+454 SV
-461 NEAGEEHEGAIYFT
+461 
-475 YDVEIPEGME
+475 
-485 KLTEYAQQTENMRT
+485 
-499 ITIISN
+499 
-505 PGTDAEK
+505 
-512 AESVQVPK
+512 
-520 GMVAGLEADMSTDK
+520 
-534 AFTLYTDAACTQIF
+534 
-548 NEAPDVNSDVTVYIK
+548 
-563 WDE
+563 

>member
-22 KVEITM
+22 KGEITM

-39 LLKNHDS
+39 LLKNHES

-78 WVEFTTDDANYYC
+78 WVEFTTDDANYCC

-121 AILGADTVDEIIE
+121 AILGAETVDEIIE

-146 SSMSQKNIEYMAEYG
+146 SSLSQKNIEDMAEYG

-173 KTREIVALNGD
+173 KTREIVARNGD
-184 YTYDDGTGHHVDSE
+184 YTYDDGTGYHVDSE

-244 KGLAVD
+244 KGLAVG
-250 FRYEEEEYVFEV
+250 FRYEGEEYVFEV

-303 YDATN
+303 YDASN
-308 IPALLEKHDSVY
+308 VAALLKNHDSVHI
-320 VLYTEN
+320 LYTGN
-326 GEVYQEEYYSKEY
+326 GEVFQEDYYSKEQNY
-339 CYTFFDGELYGME
+339 SFYKGEEFNDEFFMTD
-352 SDMAS
+352 
-357 LITNHSYQY
+357 HSYY
-366 CYDNTYTQG
+366 MNSDKTVRLV
-375 ILLTPDGMVDVG
+375 LLTPSGMAEMKDV
-387 SIFAESSEKT
+387 FANEHKVNV
-397 IFSENLLNDTITS
+397 FSTNLLNDIITS
-410 ITEKDGNIIV
+410 VTEKDGYIIM
-420 TSVSDSEE
+420 TSVSDQEE
-428 IEAMKAEGVTVG
+428 IDSIEGLVSC
-440 EEEYVLDANTRELI
+440 EEELVLDAKTYDLI
-454 SVKSVFF
+454 SVKSIFRYEDEVY
-461 NEAGEEHEGAIYFT
+461 EGTTTFT
-475 YDVEIPEGME
+475 YDVEIPEIIKTFME
-485 KLTEYAQQTENMRT
+485 YDQQTEDMRT
-499 ITIISN
+499 ITVVSN
-505 PGTDAEK
+505 PGTEQEK
-512 AESVQVPK
+512 TESVLSPK
-520 GMVAGLEADMSTDK
+520 GLIVGLSPEAAYADRT
-534 AFTLYTDAACTQIF
+534 FTLYTDAACTQPLE
-548 NEAPDVNSDVTVYIK
+548 EAPDVNADVTVYIK

>member
-39 LLKNHDS
+39 LLKNHVS

-51 ESDGEYFDEKYLT
+51 ETDGEYFDEKYLT

-134 SVSKKDGRITVT
+134 SVSEKDGRITVT
-146 SSMSQKNIEYMAEYG
+146 SAMSQKAIEDMAELD
-161 VTAGKFEYVLDA
+161 VASGKFEYVLDA
-173 KTREIVALNGD
+173 KTREIVALSGD
-184 YTYDDGTGHHVDSE
+184 YTYNDGTGHHVDSE
-198 VSYDIDAPERVRE
+198 VSYDVDAPERVRE
-211 FLKYANETENLRN
+211 FLKYDNETENLRN

-244 KGLAVD
+244 KGLAVG

-303 YDATN
+303 YDASN
-308 IPALLEKHDSVY
+308 VAALLKNHDSVHI
-320 VLYTEN
+320 LYTGN
-326 GEVYQEEYYSKEY
+326 GEVFQEDYYSKEQNY
-339 CYTFFDGELYGME
+339 SFYKGEEFNDEFFMTD
-352 SDMAS
+352 
-357 LITNHSYQY
+357 HSYY
-366 CYDNTYTQG
+366 MNSDKNVRLV
-375 ILLTPDGMVDVG
+375 LLTPSGMAEMKDV
-387 SIFAESSEKT
+387 FANEHKVNV
-397 IFSENLLNDTITS
+397 FSTNLLNDIITS
-410 ITEKDGNIIV
+410 VTEKDGYIIM
-420 TSVSDSEE
+420 TSVSDQEE
-428 IEAMKAEGVTVG
+428 IDSIEGLVSC
-440 EEEYVLDANTRELI
+440 EEELVLDA
-454 SVKSVFF
+454 K
-461 NEAGEEHEGAIYFT
+461 T
-475 YDVEIPEGME
+475 YD
-485 KLTEYAQQTENMRT
+485 
-499 ITIISN
+499 
-505 PGTDAEK
+505 
-512 AESVQVPK
+512 
-520 GMVAGLEADMSTDK
+520 
-534 AFTLYTDAACTQIF
+534 
-548 NEAPDVNSDVTVYIK
+548 
-563 WDE
+563 

>member
-22 KVEITM
+22 KAEITM

-78 WVEFTTDDANYYC
+78 WVEFTTDDANYCC

-121 AILGADTVDEIIE
+121 AILGAETVDEIIE

-146 SSMSQKNIEYMAEYG
+146 SSLSQKNIEDMAEYG

-184 YTYDDGTGHHVDSE
+184 YTYDDGTGYHVDSE

-244 KGLAVD
+244 KGLAVG
-250 FRYEEEEYVFEV
+250 FRYEGEEYVFEV

-303 YDATN
+303 YDASN
-308 IPALLEKHDSVY
+308 VAALLKNHDSVHI
-320 VLYTEN
+320 LYTGN
-326 GEVYQEEYYSKEY
+326 GEVFQEDYYSKEQNY
-339 CYTFFDGELYGME
+339 SFYKGEEFNDEFFMTD
-352 SDMAS
+352 
-357 LITNHSYQY
+357 HSYY
-366 CYDNTYTQG
+366 MNSDKTVRLV
-375 ILLTPDGMVDVG
+375 LLTPSGMAEMKDV
-387 SIFAESSEKT
+387 FANEHKVNV
-397 IFSENLLNDTITS
+397 FSTNLLNDIITS
-410 ITEKDGNIIV
+410 VTEKDGYIIM
-420 TSVSDSEE
+420 TSVSDQEE
-428 IEAMKAEGVTVG
+428 IDSIEGLVSC
-440 EEEYVLDANTRELI
+440 EEELVLDAKTYDLI
-454 SVKSVFF
+454 SVKSIFRYEDEVY
-461 NEAGEEHEGAIYFT
+461 EGTTTFT
-475 YDVEIPEGME
+475 YDVEIPEIIKTFME
-485 KLTEYAQQTENMRT
+485 YDQQTEDMRT
-499 ITIISN
+499 ITVVSN
-505 PGTDAEK
+505 PGTEQEK
-512 AESVQVPK
+512 TESVLSPK
-520 GMVAGLEADMSTDK
+520 GLIVGLSPEAAYADRT
-534 AFTLYTDAACTQIF
+534 FTLYTDAACTQPLE
-548 NEAPDVNSDVTVYIK
+548 EAPDVNADVTVYIK

>member
-1 MKKIVTLILMLCMI
+1 MKKLVTLILMLCMI

-121 AILGADTVDEIIE
+121 AILGAETVDEIIE

-146 SSMSQKNIEYMAEYG
+146 SSLSQKNIEYMAEYG

-173 KTREIVALNGD
+173 KTREIVALSGD
-184 YTYDDGTGHHVDSE
+184 YTYDDGIGHHVDSE

-250 FRYEEEEYVFEV
+250 FRYGEEEYVFEV

-303 YDATN
+303 YDASN
-308 IPALLEKHDSVY
+308 VAALLKNHDSVHI
-320 VLYTEN
+320 LYTGN
-326 GEVYQEEYYSKEY
+326 GEVFQEDYYSKEQNY
-339 CYTFFDGELYGME
+339 SFYKGEEFNDEFFMTD
-352 SDMAS
+352 
-357 LITNHSYQY
+357 HSYY
-366 CYDNTYTQG
+366 MNSDKTVRLV
-375 ILLTPDGMVDVG
+375 LLTPSGMAEMKDV
-387 SIFAESSEKT
+387 FANEHKVNV
-397 IFSENLLNDTITS
+397 FSTNLLNDIITS
-410 ITEKDGNIIV
+410 VTEKDGCIIM
-420 TSVSDSEE
+420 TSVSDQEE
-428 IEAMKAEGVTVG
+428 IDSIEGLVSC
-440 EEEYVLDANTRELI
+440 EEELVLDAKTYDLI
-454 SVKSVFF
+454 SVKSIFRYEDEVY
-461 NEAGEEHEGAIYFT
+461 EGTTTFT
-475 YDVEIPEGME
+475 YDVEIPEIIKTFME
-485 KLTEYAQQTENMRT
+485 YDQQTEDMRT
-499 ITIISN
+499 ITVVSN
-505 PGTDAEK
+505 PGTEQEK
-512 AESVQVPK
+512 TESVLSPK
-520 GMVAGLEADMSTDK
+520 GLIVGLSPEAAYADRT
-534 AFTLYTDAACTQIF
+534 FTLYTDAACTQPLE
-548 NEAPDVNSDVTVYIK
+548 EAPDVNADVTVYIK
-563 WDE
+563 WD

>member
-22 KVEITM
+22 KAEITM

-39 LLKNHDS
+39 LLKNHES

-51 ESDGEYFDEKYLT
+51 ETDGEYFDEKYLT

-78 WVEFTTDDANYYC
+78 WVEFTTDDANYCC

-121 AILGADTVDEIIE
+121 AILGAETVDEIIE

-146 SSMSQKNIEYMAEYG
+146 SSLSQKNIEDMAEYG

-184 YTYDDGTGHHVDSE
+184 YTYDDGTGYHVDSE

-244 KGLAVD
+244 KGLAVG

-303 YDATN
+303 YDASN
-308 IPALLEKHDSVY
+308 VAALLKNHDSVHI
-320 VLYTEN
+320 LYTGN
-326 GEVYQEEYYSKEY
+326 GEVFQEDYYSKEQNY
-339 CYTFFDGELYGME
+339 SFYKGEEFNDEFFMTD
-352 SDMAS
+352 
-357 LITNHSYQY
+357 HSYY
-366 CYDNTYTQG
+366 MNSDKTVRLV
-375 ILLTPDGMVDVG
+375 LLTPSGMAEMKDV
-387 SIFAESSEKT
+387 FANEHKVNV
-397 IFSENLLNDTITS
+397 FSTNLLNDIITS
-410 ITEKDGNIIV
+410 VTEKDGYIIM
-420 TSVSDSEE
+420 TSVSDQEE
-428 IEAMKAEGVTVG
+428 IDSIEGLVSC
-440 EEEYVLDANTRELI
+440 EEELVLDAKTYDLI
-454 SVKSVFF
+454 SVKSIFRYEDEVY
-461 NEAGEEHEGAIYFT
+461 EGTTTFT
-475 YDVEIPEGME
+475 YDVEIPEIIKTFME
-485 KLTEYAQQTENMRT
+485 YDQQTEDMRT
-499 ITIISN
+499 ITVVSN
-505 PGTDAEK
+505 PGTEQEK
-512 AESVQVPK
+512 TESVLSPK
-520 GMVAGLEADMSTDK
+520 GLIVGLSPEAAYADRT
-534 AFTLYTDAACTQIF
+534 FTLYTDAACTQPLE
-548 NEAPDVNSDVTVYIK
+548 EAPDVNADVTVYIK

>member
-1 MKKIVTLILMLCMI
+1 MKKLVTLILMLCMI

-39 LLKNHDS
+39 LLKNHES

-51 ESDGEYFDEKYLT
+51 ETDGEYFDEKYLT

-78 WVEFTTDDANYYC
+78 WVEFTTDDANYCC

-121 AILGADTVDEIIE
+121 AILGAETVDEIIE

-146 SSMSQKNIEYMAEYG
+146 SSLSQKNIEDMAEYG

-303 YDATN
+303 YDASN
-308 IPALLEKHDSVY
+308 VAALLKNHDSVHI
-320 VLYTEN
+320 LYTGN
-326 GEVYQEEYYSKEY
+326 GEVFQEDYYSKEQNY
-339 CYTFFDGELYGME
+339 SFYKGEEFNDEFFMTD
-352 SDMAS
+352 
-357 LITNHSYQY
+357 HSYY
-366 CYDNTYTQG
+366 MNSDKTVRLV
-375 ILLTPDGMVDVG
+375 LLTPSGMAEMKDV
-387 SIFAESSEKT
+387 FANEHKVNV
-397 IFSENLLNDTITS
+397 FSTNLLNDIITS
-410 ITEKDGNIIV
+410 VTEKDGYIIM
-420 TSVSDSEE
+420 TSVSDQEE
-428 IEAMKAEGVTVG
+428 IDSIEGLVSC
-440 EEEYVLDANTRELI
+440 EEELVLDAKTYDLI
-454 SVKSVFF
+454 SVKSIFRYEDEVY
-461 NEAGEEHEGAIYFT
+461 EGTTTFT
-475 YDVEIPEGME
+475 YDVEIPEIIKTFME
-485 KLTEYAQQTENMRT
+485 YDQQTEDMRT
-499 ITIISN
+499 ITVVSN
-505 PGTDAEK
+505 PGTEQEK
-512 AESVQVPK
+512 TESVLSPK
-520 GMVAGLEADMSTDK
+520 GLIVGLSPEAAYADRT
-534 AFTLYTDAACTQIF
+534 FTLYTDAACTQPLE
-548 NEAPDVNSDVTVYIK
+548 EAPDVNADVTVYIK

>member
-64 QDYIYDYIHDEEFD
+64 QDYIYDYIHDEEFE

-121 AILGADTVDEIIE
+121 AILGAETVDEIIE

-146 SSMSQKNIEYMAEYG
+146 SSLSQKNIEYMAEYG

-184 YTYDDGTGHHVDSE
+184 YTYDDGTGYHVDSE

-235 EVSQSIQAA
+235 EESQSIQAA
-244 KGLAVD
+244 KGLAVG
-250 FRYEEEEYVFEV
+250 FRYEEEEYVFEM

-303 YDATN
+303 YDASN
-308 IPALLEKHDSVY
+308 VAALLKNHDSVHI
-320 VLYTEN
+320 LYTGN
-326 GEVYQEEYYSKEY
+326 GEVFQEDYYSKEQNY
-339 CYTFFDGELYGME
+339 SFYKGEEFNDEFFMTD
-352 SDMAS
+352 
-357 LITNHSYQY
+357 HSYY
-366 CYDNTYTQG
+366 MNSDKTVRLV
-375 ILLTPDGMVDVG
+375 LLTPSGMAEMKDV
-387 SIFAESSEKT
+387 FANEHKVNV
-397 IFSENLLNDTITS
+397 FSANLLNDIITS
-410 ITEKDGNIIV
+410 VTEKDGCIIM
-420 TSVSDSEE
+420 TSVSDQEE
-428 IEAMKAEGVTVG
+428 IDSIEGLVSC
-440 EEEYVLDANTRELI
+440 EEEFVLDAKTYDLI
-454 SVKSVFF
+454 SVKSISRYEDEVY
-461 NEAGEEHEGAIYFT
+461 EGTTTFT
-475 YDVEIPEGME
+475 YDVEIPEIIKTFME
-485 KLTEYAQQTENMRT
+485 YDQQTEDMRT
-499 ITIISN
+499 ITVVSN
-505 PGTDAEK
+505 PGTEQEK
-512 AESVQVPK
+512 TESVLSPK
-520 GMVAGLEADMSTDK
+520 GLIVGLSPEAAYADRT
-534 AFTLYTDAACTQIF
+534 FTLYADAACTQPLE
-548 NEAPDVNSDVTVYIK
+548 EAPDVNADVTVYIK

>member
-1 MKKIVTLILMLCMI
+1 MKKIVTLIFVLCMI

-22 KVEITM
+22 NVEITM

-64 QDYIYDYIHDEEFD
+64 QDYIYDYIHDEEFE
-78 WVEFTTDDANYYC
+78 WVEFTTDDANYIC

-146 SSMSQKNIEYMAEYG
+146 SSLSQKNIENMAEYG

-173 KTREIVALNGD
+173 KTREIVAINGD
-184 YTYDDGTGHHVDSE
+184 HTYNGGISLHWDSE

-224 ITVVS
+224 ITVIS

-235 EVSQSIQAA
+235 EVSQSIQVA
-244 KGLAVD
+244 KGFAVG

-275 VDTDSD
+275 ADTDSD
-281 QTIYVKWVD
+281 QTVYVKWVD

-303 YDATN
+303 YDASNVAT
-308 IPALLEKHDSVY
+308 LLKNHDSVHI
-320 VLYTEN
+320 LYTGN
-326 GEVYQEEYYSKEY
+326 GEVFQEDYYSKEQNY
-339 CYTFFDGELYGME
+339 SFYKGEEFNDEFFMTD
-352 SDMAS
+352 
-357 LITNHSYQY
+357 HSYY
-366 CYDNTYTQG
+366 MNSDKTVRLV
-375 ILLTPDGMVDVG
+375 LLTPSGMAEMKDV
-387 SIFAESSEKT
+387 FANEHKVNV
-397 IFSENLLNDTITS
+397 FSTNLLNDIITS
-410 ITEKDGNIIV
+410 VTEKDGFVII
-420 TSVSDSEE
+420 TSVSDQEE
-428 IEAMKAEGVTVG
+428 IDSIEGLVSC
-440 EEEYVLDANTRELI
+440 EEELVLDAKTYDLI
-454 SVKSVFF
+454 SVKSIFRYEDEVY
-461 NEAGEEHEGAIYFT
+461 EGTTTFT
-475 YDVEIPEGME
+475 YDVEIPEIIKTFME
-485 KLTEYAQQTENMRT
+485 YDQQTEDMRT
-499 ITIISN
+499 ITVVSN
-505 PGTDAEK
+505 PGTEQEK
-512 AESVQVPK
+512 TESVLSPK
-520 GMVAGLEADMSTDK
+520 GLIVGLSPEAAYADRT
-534 AFTLYTDAACTQIF
+534 FTLYTDAACTQPLE
-548 NEAPDVNSDVTVYIK
+548 EAPDVNSDVTVYIK
-563 WDE
+563 WVE

>member
-1 MKKIVTLILMLCMI
+1 MKKLVTLILMLCMI

-39 LLKNHDS
+39 LLKNHES

-51 ESDGEYFDEKYLT
+51 ETDGEYFDEKYLT

-121 AILGADTVDEIIE
+121 AILGAETVDEIIE

-146 SSMSQKNIEYMAEYG
+146 SSLSQKNIEYMAEYG

-184 YTYDDGTGHHVDSE
+184 YTYDDGTGYHVDSE

-303 YDATN
+303 YDASN
-308 IPALLEKHDSVY
+308 VAALLKNHDSVHI
-320 VLYTEN
+320 LYTGN
-326 GEVYQEEYYSKEY
+326 GEVFQEDYYSKEQNY
-339 CYTFFDGELYGME
+339 SFYKGEEFNDEFFMTD
-352 SDMAS
+352 
-357 LITNHSYQY
+357 HSYY
-366 CYDNTYTQG
+366 MNSDKTVRLV
-375 ILLTPDGMVDVG
+375 LLTPSGMAEMKDV
-387 SIFAESSEKT
+387 FANEHKVNV
-397 IFSENLLNDTITS
+397 FSTNLLNDIITS
-410 ITEKDGNIIV
+410 VTEKDGYIIM
-420 TSVSDSEE
+420 TSVSDQEE
-428 IEAMKAEGVTVG
+428 IDSIEGLVSC
-440 EEEYVLDANTRELI
+440 EEELVLDAKTYDLI
-454 SVKSVFF
+454 SVKSIFRYEDEVY
-461 NEAGEEHEGAIYFT
+461 EGTTTFT
-475 YDVEIPEGME
+475 YDVEIPEIIKTFME
-485 KLTEYAQQTENMRT
+485 YDQQTEDMRT
-499 ITIISN
+499 ITVVSN
-505 PGTDAEK
+505 PGTEQEK
-512 AESVQVPK
+512 TESVLSPK
-520 GMVAGLEADMSTDK
+520 GLIVGLSPEAAYADRT
-534 AFTLYTDAACTQIF
+534 FTLYTDAACTQPLE
-548 NEAPDVNSDVTVYIK
+548 EAPDVNADVTVYIK